1 MAKKIKAPTGISGFF
16 FRMNHNVYIVGIAM
30 IILNLGSKYIVNDLT
45 FIQNK
50 ILASSVMKILTLF
63 SLVFI
68 ATHSI
73 QVSFLI
79 TGVYYIFMKVLLN
92 ENSSLC
98 ILPKSMKRI
107 DTNYDGKISESELRS
122 ACQRLQEKD
131 SLKSESQDSQ
141 PSVIF

>member
-1 MAKKIKAPTGISGFF
+1 
-16 FRMNHNVYIVGIAM
+16 
-30 IILNLGSKYIVNDLT
+30 
-45 FIQNK
+45 
-50 ILASSVMKILTLF
+50 
-63 SLVFI
+63 
-68 ATHSI
+68 
-73 QVSFLI
+73 
-79 TGVYYIFMKVLLN
+79 MKVLLN

-131 SLKSESQDSQ
+131 SQQSKDSLDSQDSQ